1 MAAARPKYFSDG
13 DSRPLYRGKA
23 YALLRTSGVG
33 WLALCLY
40 LAHALASLA
49 STRLDGGGAA
59 LFVCRCLLS
68 AALCWNTVLSDDLHN
83 LDIHMGRAYDAPS
96 TLPIE
101 QRLHAHDWRAALA
114 VPASYHLLLVLGVI
128 DAHRIETLDW
138 LLLLGNLAV
147 CAVMWLR
154 ISPSRITPRREL
166 FLSFVGTFVV
176 QMLLLLLA
184 FCRERAHH
192 GWWLPV
198 WGMCD
203 SPCRTVPLLPLGFV
217 CTRPS
222 RCFASQLSSVNR
234 VNLFLLD
241 VRYAVGLI
249 AKGLEWPQ
257 SDIFGHHEL
266 MHAATIAGHG
276 AGLLVDTMTT

>member
-23 YALLRTSGVG
+23 YALLRSSGVG

-49 STRLDGGGAA
+49 SARPHGVGAA

-128 DAHRIETLDW
+128 DELRIET
-138 LLLLGNLAV
+138 V
-147 CAVMWLR
+147 
-154 ISPSRITPRREL
+154 S
-166 FLSFVGTFVV
+166 
-176 QMLLLLLA
+176 
-184 FCRERAHH
+184 
-192 GWWLPV
+192 
-198 WGMCD
+198 
-203 SPCRTVPLLPLGFV
+203 V
-217 CTRPS
+217 CTRCSFPHPHAPHLNPFAARLASAS
-222 RCFASQLSSVNR
+222 RESCCVR
-234 VNLFLLD
+234 CD
-241 VRYAVGLI
+241 V
-249 AKGLEWPQ
+249 
-257 SDIFGHHEL
+257 
-266 MHAATIAGHG
+266 ATHQP
-276 AGLLVDTMTT
+276 